1 MTDPVGNVA
10 DTVEN
15 AGKGVWN
22 SVKGTFNGAVRIVS
36 PVLATYG
43 ALSAYSM
50 LDGGVGALANL
61 GAEGASRADML
72 KIPLEGFTE
81 LTEDVSKVGEW
92 LTGKSTELAASP
104 MLS

>member
-10 DTVEN
+10 DKVEG
-15 AGKGVWN
+15 AGKSVWN
-22 SVKGTFNGAVRIVS
+22 SVKGTAKGAFRIVA
-36 PVLATYG
+36 PVVTAYG

-81 LTEDVSKVGEW
+81 FTEDVAEVGQW
-92 LTGKSTELAASP
+92 LTGKSAELAASP
-104 MLS
+104 ALS

>member
-1 MTDPVGNVA
+1 MADPVGNVA

-15 AGKGVWN
+15 AGKGVLN
-22 SVKGTFNGAVRIVS
+22 SIKGTAKGAYKIVA
-36 PVLATYG
+36 PVVTAYG

-61 GAEGASRADML
+61 GVEGASRTDML
-72 KIPLEGFTE
+72 KVPLEGFTE
-81 LTEDVSKVGEW
+81 FTEDVSKIGQW